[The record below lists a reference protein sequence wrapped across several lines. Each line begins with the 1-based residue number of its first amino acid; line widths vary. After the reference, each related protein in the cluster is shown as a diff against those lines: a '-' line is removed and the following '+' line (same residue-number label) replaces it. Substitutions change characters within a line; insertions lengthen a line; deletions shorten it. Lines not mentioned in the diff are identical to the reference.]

1 LFSTQSSSRQKGS
14 FHIMIALATRK
25 PGFKRNLL
33 LNLAFAFAI
42 TLPTG
47 FELVEGNRAAAQVA
61 TAATQ
66 DIVTTLQGTLHVGQ
80 DVIVIDHVEKP
91 SAN

>member
-1 LFSTQSSSRQKGS
+1 
-14 FHIMIALATRK
+14 MIALAMRK

-33 LNLAFAFAI
+33 LNLAFPFAI
-42 TLPTG
+42 TRPAG

-66 DIVTTLQGTLHVGQ
+66 DIVATWQRTLHAEDGTCEGAEGR
-80 DVIVIDHVEKP
+80 DRD
-91 SAN
+91 